1 MLHGVT
7 GSGKTE
13 VYVEL
18 INKHIAKGEQVLY
31 LLPEIALTTQMINR
45 LRKYF
50 GDKIGIYHSKFSP
63 NERVEVWNAVLKNKL
78 HKYDVLLG
86 ARSAVFL
93 PFDNL
98 GLIIVDEEHETSFKQ
113 HDPAPRY
120 NARDTA
126 YVLAKMHG
134 AKVLLGS
141 ATPSIETMY
150 SAKEGKIG
158 LVEMKK
164 RFGNMQLPEILCAD
178 IGEHKKKKKMHGI
191 FSEFLIKEM
200 KEALSEK
207 NKLYFSKIGEDML
220 LDGLVKFVDG
230 FRCAL
235 DVM

>member
-150 SAKEGKIG
+150 SAKEG
-158 LVEMKK
+158 
-164 RFGNMQLPEILCAD
+164 R
-178 IGEHKKKKKMHGI
+178 
-191 FSEFLIKEM
+191 
-200 KEALSEK
+200 
-207 NKLYFSKIGEDML
+207 
-220 LDGLVKFVDG
+220 
-230 FRCAL
+230 
-235 DVM
+235 

>member
-1 MLHGVT
+1 MLYLQMSNYFANKVEVKKTELLNKASSSPAVLKGLYEKGILTEYALEIGRFKEYEGARNDTKELSDVQKLALSSVEKSFEEKDICLLHGVT

-93 PFDNL
+93 AF
-98 GLIIVDEEHETSFKQ
+98 
-113 HDPAPRY
+113 
-120 NARDTA
+120 
-126 YVLAKMHG
+126 
-134 AKVLLGS
+134 
-141 ATPSIETMY
+141 
-150 SAKEGKIG
+150 
-158 LVEMKK
+158 
-164 RFGNMQLPEILCAD
+164 
-178 IGEHKKKKKMHGI
+178 
-191 FSEFLIKEM
+191 
-200 KEALSEK
+200 
-207 NKLYFSKIGEDML
+207 
-220 LDGLVKFVDG
+220 
-230 FRCAL
+230 
-235 DVM
+235 